1 MPDTPPLPPGIDE
14 KIAEAVANEDY
25 ELAAR
30 LKKTKESPPPPPKKG
45 KAPPPPPPKKGK
57 APPPP
62 PPKKGKAPP
71 PPPPKKGKAPPS
83 KKTPPKGKAPPPKSK
98 PKASPPKKT
107 PPKGKPKRRR
117 RRLKLRMK
125 SKEIATEEDSYT
137 DTVGWN
143 AAMGTVL
150 EEETEVVEE
159 PKTITH
165 QCSMCGSLMTIP
177 KPKRERYRIVC
188 SYPMCGHADSVGF

>member
-1 MPDTPPLPPGIDE
+1 MPDPPPPPPGIDE

-30 LKKTKESPPPPPKKG
+30 LKKMKETPPPPPPKKS
-45 KAPPPPPPKKGK
+45 KAPPPPPPKKEAK
-57 APPPP
+57 ETPPPP
-62 PPKKGKAPP
+62 PPKK
-71 PPPPKKGKAPPS
+71 S
-83 KKTPPKGKAPPPKSK
+83 KAPPPKSK
-98 PKASPPKKT
+98 PKAPPQKKT
-107 PPKGKPKRRR
+107 PPKSKPKRRR

-125 SKEIATEEDSYT
+125 SREIATEEESYT
-137 DTVGWN
+137 DTIGWN
-143 AAMGTVL
+143 TAMGTVL
-150 EEETEVVEE
+150 EEEAETVEE

>member
-1 MPDTPPLPPGIDE
+1 MPDTPPPPPGIDE

-30 LKKTKESPPPPPKKG
+30 LKKMKETPPPPPKKG
-45 KAPPPPPPKKGK
+45 KAPPPPPKKGK
-57 APPPP
+57 APPPPPKKAKETPPPP

-71 PPPPKKGKAPPS
+71 PKS
-83 KKTPPKGKAPPPKSK
+83 KPKAPPPK
-98 PKASPPKKT
+98 KAPS
-107 PPKGKPKRRR
+107 KGKPKRRR

-143 AAMGTVL
+143 TAMGTVL

-188 SYPMCGHADSVGF
+188 TYPMCGHADSVGF

>member
-71 PPPPKKGKAPPS
+71 PPPPKKGKAPP
-83 KKTPPKGKAPPPKSK
+83 PKSK

-159 PKTITH
+159 AKTITH

>member
-1 MPDTPPLPPGIDE
+1 MPDTPPPPPGIDD

-30 LKKTKESPPPPPKKG
+30 LKKTKETPPPPPPKKG

-71 PPPPKKGKAPPS
+71 PKS
-83 KKTPPKGKAPPPKSK
+83 KPKAPPPKK
-98 PKASPPKKT
+98 VPPR
-107 PPKGKPKRRR
+107 GKSKRRR

-143 AAMGTVL
+143 VATGTVL

>member
-1 MPDTPPLPPGIDE
+1 MPDTPPPPPGIDE

-30 LKKTKESPPPPPKKG
+30 LKKM
-45 KAPPPPPPKKGK
+45 KAPP
-57 APPPP
+57 
-62 PPKKGKAPP
+62 PP

-83 KKTPPKGKAPPPKSK
+83 KTKPKGPPPK
-98 PKASPPKKT
+98 KA

-125 SKEIATEEDSYT
+125 SKEITTEEDNYT

-143 AAMGTVL
+143 TAMGTVL

-165 QCSMCGSLMTIP
+165 QCSMCGAMMTIP
-177 KPKRERYRIVC
+177 KPKRDRYRIVC

>member
-1 MPDTPPLPPGIDE
+1 MPETPPPPPGIDE

-25 ELAAR
+25 ELAAK
-30 LKKTKESPPPPPKKG
+30 LKKMKTSPPPPPKKG

-62 PPKKGKAPP
+62 PPKKGKSNAPK
-71 PPPPKKGKAPPS
+71 PKP
-83 KKTPPKGKAPPPKSK
+83 KAPPPRKS
-98 PKASPPKKT
+98 

-125 SKEIATEEDSYT
+125 SKEIATEEDTYT

-143 AAMGTVL
+143 TAMGTVL
-150 EEETEVVEE
+150 EEEIETVEE
-159 PKTITH
+159 PKTLTH
-165 QCSMCGSLMTIP
+165 QCSMCGAMMTIP

-188 SYPMCGHADSVGF
+188 SYPMCGHADSIGI

>member
-1 MPDTPPLPPGIDE
+1 MPDPPPPPPGIDE

-30 LKKTKESPPPPPKKG
+30 LKKMKETPPPPPPKKSKTPPPKKEG
-45 KAPPPPPPKKGK
+45 KETPPPPPPKKSKAPPPPPPKK
-57 APPPP
+57 
-62 PPKKGKAPP
+62 
-71 PPPPKKGKAPPS
+71 S
-83 KKTPPKGKAPPPKSK
+83 KAPPPKSK
-98 PKASPPKKT
+98 PKAPPQKKT
-107 PPKGKPKRRR
+107 PPKSKPKRRR

-125 SKEIATEEDSYT
+125 SREIATEEESYT
-137 DTVGWN
+137 DTIGWN
-143 AAMGTVL
+143 TAMGTVL
-150 EEETEVVEE
+150 EEEAETVEE